1 MLVSVYFLPAHTGVT
16 AATVEGGHGVDESRG
31 VMSASE
37 KIVIVQDQV
46 AGLQNQL
53 DTVGSIL
60 DSAEQITVAAEKTGR
75 GLRRFFKVLL
85 FISIV
90 AVAVALIKKLMGDRC
105 FMSGEEEVV
114 VETETT
120 SEGVDTDPEEVDADP
135 DEAAPDGDADA
146 S

>member
-1 MLVSVYFLPAHTGVT
+1 
-16 AATVEGGHGVDESRG
+16 
-31 VMSASE
+31 MSASE

-60 DSAEQITVAAEKTGR
+60 DSAEQFTATAEKTGR

-90 AVAVALIKKLMGDRC
+90 AVAVALIKKTMGDRC
-105 FMSGEEEVV
+105 FMGGEEEVV
-114 VETETT
+114 IETEST
-120 SEGVDTDPEEVDADP
+120 SEEVDADP
-135 DEAAPDGDADA
+135 EEATPDADADA

>member
-16 AATVEGGHGVDESRG
+16 AATVEGGHGVDESLG

-37 KIVIVQDQV
+37 KIVIVEDTV
-46 AGLQNQL
+46 AGIQNQL

-60 DSAEQITVAAEKTGR
+60 DSTEQITVTAERTGR
-75 GLRRFFKVLL
+75 GLGRIFKVLL

-105 FMSGEEEVV
+105 FMGGEEEVV
-114 VETETT
+114 IETETT
-120 SEGVDTDPEEVDADP
+120 SEEVDTDPDD
-135 DEAAPDGDADA
+135 AAPDADADA

>member
-1 MLVSVYFLPAHTGVT
+1 
-16 AATVEGGHGVDESRG
+16 
-31 VMSASE
+31 MSASE

-60 DSAEQITVAAEKTGR
+60 DSAEQITVTAEKAGR
-75 GLRRFFKVLL
+75 GLRSFFKVLL

-90 AVAVALIKKLMGDRC
+90 AVAVALIKKFMGDRC
-105 FMSGEEEVV
+105 FTGGEEEAVI
-114 VETETT
+114 ETETT
-120 SEGVDTDPEEVDADP
+120 SEEVDADP
-135 DEAAPDGDADA
+135 DEAVPDGDADA